1 MEKEYRTLEEWRRT
15 YKEKEK
21 LLLER
26 GFEEV
31 SPYDFYRDLFPIGSL
46 EEKGQQGSGKG
57 NIVANVLLK
66 TRRKI
71 TIISNGL
78 EDLEKVVGTRFGLI
92 GPYSCY
98 GKSYKLENIH
108 EVFAIAIDIDYVT
121 KVHLKRLLQMFADY
135 GNEKRYNR
143 MPPTYLVSSGRGLHL
158 YYFLDEPIAMYQHR
172 EKVLT
177 ELKTALTHHMWNDF
191 TSLKGDEPD
200 ASSIAQGFRCVG
212 SLSKICLDKDKNKVV
227 TTAYPVKAYR
237 ISGKRYSLYEI
248 RDSISGCKV
257 DIDSLYRLPEL
268 KKGKISREKAKELYP
283 EWYERRI
290 EKGEPKKPHE
300 KTWTCNTALY
310 DWWLRTL
317 AEKAKVGGRY
327 YAIVALCC
335 YGRKCGI
342 SDAKIRKDAWKNYD
356 LLEKLTDDEANH
368 FSKTDM
374 RDALSVL
381 KDPDMM
387 KTVKH
392 TREWIEAKTKID
404 IPPNKRNGLKQ
415 KQHLYLARRRK
426 EDMKA
431 IELPMKAPE
440 GRPDKQRMV
449 EEWQKA
455 HPDGTKAE
463 CIRETGLSK
472 PTVYKWW
479 K

>member
-31 SPYDFYRDLFPIGSL
+31 SPHDFYRDLFPVGSL
-46 EEKGQQGSGKG
+46 EEKGKQGSGKG

-66 TRRKI
+66 TRRRK
-71 TIISNGL
+71 TIISDGL
-78 EDLEKVVGTRFGLI
+78 EDLDKIIGTRFGLI
-92 GPYSCY
+92 GPYSCF
-98 GKSYKLENIH
+98 GKSYKQEYIH
-108 EVFAIAIDIDYVT
+108 EVFAIVIDIDYVT

-143 MPPTYLVSSGRGLHL
+143 MPPTYLASSGRGLHL
-158 YYFLDEPIAMYQHR
+158 YYFLDKPIEMYKHR
-172 EKVLT
+172 EPVLT
-177 ELKTALTHHMWNDF
+177 ELKMALTRYLWNDF

-200 ASSIAQGFRCVG
+200 DSSIAQGFRCVG
-212 SLSKICLDKDKNKVV
+212 SLSKICLDKEKNKIV
-227 TTAYPVKAYR
+227 TRAYPVKAYK
-237 ISGKRYSLYEI
+237 ISGRRYSLYEL
-248 RDSISGCKV
+248 RDSIKGCNI
-257 DIDSLYRLPEL
+257 DIDSLYQKPEPQ
-268 KKGKISREKAKELYP
+268 KGKISLAEAKELYP
-283 EWYERRI
+283 DWYERRI
-290 EKGEPKKPHE
+290 VRKEPPKPHE
-300 KTWTCNTALY
+300 KTWTCDTALY

-317 AEKAKVGGRY
+317 QEKARVGGRY

-335 YGRKCGI
+335 YGRKCKI
-342 SDAKIRKDAWKNYD
+342 SDAKIRKDAWKQYD

-392 TREWIEAKTKID
+392 TREWIEAKTKIE
-404 IPPNKRNGLKQ
+404 IPPNKRNG
-415 KQHLYLARRRK
+415 RK
-426 EDMKA
+426 RAVHVEYMNMSRKFKVMQN
-431 IELPMKAPE
+431 ECTNG
-440 GRPDKQRMV
+440 GRPDKAELV
-449 EEWQKA
+449 ENWQKA
-455 HPDGTKAE
+455 HPNGKKIDCEK
-463 CIRETGLSK
+463 ETGLSRH
-472 PTVYKWW
+472 TVLKWW